1 MTRNISN
8 LFGPVTKPA
17 ELFIKSQPLVLSLI
31 ILYQG
36 LFAANAIEIPEKL
49 QSLFDNKAFRLGSL
63 MAIAFS
69 ATKDIEYALISTV
82 IFLTIMY
89 ALKTPKERKKS
100 GFI

>member
-8 LFGPVTKPA
+8 LFGPVTKPT

-36 LFAANAIEIPEKL
+36 LFAANAIEIP
-49 QSLFDNKAFRLGSL
+49 
-63 MAIAFS
+63 FS

-82 IFLTIMY
+82 IFLTVMY